1 MYKSLYHTIL
11 VSCMFLFF
19 LKDEDPALR
28 ELAELEREGCL
39 QDIQDLSQKV
49 ELSHFIKEGFVKS
62 FTRINVKP

>member
-1 MYKSLYHTIL
+1 MSDGRQIYIIFMYKSSYRTT
-11 VSCMFLFF
+11 VVYCMFLFV

-49 ELSHFIKEGFVKS
+49 EL
-62 FTRINVKP
+62 